1 MSALNCHWERRTHQ
15 LSENERILILFAL
28 GRLASDMP
36 DWLHELRQLASKME
50 GAKLFEEARIL
61 NAR

>member
-1 MSALNCHWERRTHQ
+1 MSALNCHWERRTPQ

-36 DWLHELRQLASKME
+36 DWLHELHQLASKME